1 VKFLKL
7 TRAIGGGVALAA
19 MAMSASARA
28 EWWQA
33 ETSHFIVYSESKKED
48 AEQFARLLERY
59 DNALRY
65 LQGYPIPGPD
75 MGEANKV
82 KVFRSG
88 DISDIAYIAGAPGSG
103 IAGFYIP
110 RAGATVAFVPA
121 REQRRDMRSV
131 HRASND
137 GPTLDTERVLFHEY
151 THHFMLTN
159 FSAAYPMWYSE
170 GFAELYST
178 VDFKDDGS
186 FVGGLVPQSRGA
198 ALKQLPDVRL
208 SRLFDHKVKLTGLE
222 LYQSYAFGWLLSH
235 YLNFNTERKGQ
246 LTAYLAALNKGED
259 SLQAAK
265 RVFGDLDKL
274 QNEVRRY
281 KGSNNF
287 PVMVTP
293 PGAVS
298 QPNVTM
304 RQLPPAEESLMREYI
319 RSQRGVDLKE
329 GKDVARDL
337 AGKGLAY
344 PDSLKTQL
352 IVAEANLDAQN
363 FDEAET
369 AAKRALA
376 LDPKSSFANFLMGAV
391 FLARGDKE
399 AGEARKPVF
408 AKARPW
414 LVKAHK
420 LDLKD
425 PRPMIGYY
433 MSYYE
438 AGEPVPEDALV
449 VLEEAWNYAS
459 YDATYRLIL
468 ARQLLD
474 ENKVD
479 FARSV
484 LSPIAFAAHGTEKE
498 NKIRAT
504 VDLIDAKKPDEA
516 RAKLAEIFKEA
527 KDARDGKKKKS

>member
-1 VKFLKL
+1 MNIGKWA
-7 TRAIGGGVALAA
+7 RAAGAGVALAA
-19 MAMSASARA
+19 LSISVSARA

-33 ETSHFIVYSESKKED
+33 ETAHFVVYSESKKED

-75 MGEANKV
+75 MGDANKV
-82 KVFRSG
+82 KVFRTG
-88 DISDIAYIAGAPGSG
+88 DISDIAYVAGAPGSG

-131 HRASND
+131 RRISND
-137 GPTLDTERVLFHEY
+137 PALDTERVLFHEY

-159 FSAAYPMWYSE
+159 FSTAYPHWYSE

-186 FVGGLVPQSRGA
+186 FVGGLVPQSRGSS
-198 ALKQLPDVRL
+198 LRQLPDVRL
-208 SRLFDHKVKLTGLE
+208 TRLFDHNVKLTGLE
-222 LYQSYAFGWLLSH
+222 QYQSYAFGWLLSH
-235 YLNFNTERKGQ
+235 YLSFNAERKGQ
-246 LTAYLAALNKGED
+246 LPAYLAALNKGED

-265 RVFGDLDKL
+265 RVFGDLDQL
-274 QNEVRRY
+274 QKEVRQY
-281 KGSNNF
+281 KNSNNF
-287 PVMVTP
+287 PVMVSP
-293 PGAVS
+293 PGAVP
-298 QPNVTM
+298 QPEVTM
-304 RQLPPAEESLMREYI
+304 RQLPPAEENLMREYI

-329 GKDVARDL
+329 AKDVARDL

-344 PDSLKTQL
+344 PDSLKAQL
-352 IVAEANLDAQN
+352 IVAEAHLDAQN
-363 FDEAET
+363 FDEAEA

-376 LDPKSSFANFLMGAV
+376 LDPQSSFANFMMGSI
-391 FLARGDKE
+391 FLARGDKAE
-399 AGEARKPVF
+399 GDARKPLF
-408 AKARPW
+408 AQARPW
-414 LVKAHK
+414 LAKAHK

-438 AGEPVPEDALV
+438 AGEPVPEEALII
-449 VLEEAWNYAS
+449 LEDAWNLAS
-459 YDATYRLIL
+459 YDAGYRLIL

-474 ENKVD
+474 EKKTD
-479 FARSV
+479 LARSV

-504 VDLIDAKKPDEA
+504 VDLIDEKKPDEA

-527 KDARDGKKKKS
+527 KDARDGKKKG

>member
-1 VKFLKL
+1 MKL
-7 TRAIGGGVALAA
+7 QGWVRAISVGTALAA
-19 MAMSASARA
+19 MAIGASARA

-33 ETSHFIVYSESKKED
+33 ETAHFIVYSESKKDD

-88 DISDIAYIAGAPGSG
+88 DIDDIAYVAGAPGSG

-110 RAGATVAFVPA
+110 RAGSTVAFVPA
-121 REQRRDMRSV
+121 REKRRDMSSVRRS
-131 HRASND
+131 SS
-137 GPTLDTERVLFHEY
+137 GPTLDTEQVLFHEY

-159 FSAAYPMWYSE
+159 FSTAYPAWYSE

-178 VDFKDDGS
+178 VEFRDDGS
-186 FVGGLVPQSRGA
+186 FVGGLVPQARGA

-222 LYQSYAFGWLLSH
+222 QYQSYAFGWLLSH
-235 YLNFNTERKGQ
+235 YLNFNEERRGQ
-246 LTAYLAALNKGED
+246 LPAYLAALNKGED
-259 SLQAAK
+259 SLTAAK
-265 RVFGDLDKL
+265 RIFGNLDTL
-274 QNEVRRY
+274 QAELRKY
-281 KGSNNF
+281 KGRNQF
-287 PVMVTP
+287 PVMVSP
-293 PGAVS
+293 PNAV
-298 QPNVTM
+298 PEPAVAL
-304 RQLPPAEESLMREYI
+304 RQLPPAEEALMREYI
-319 RSQRGVDLKE
+319 RSQRGVDRKE
-329 GKDVARDL
+329 AKDVARDL
-337 AGKGLAY
+337 SGKGAAY
-344 PDSLKTQL
+344 PDNLKAQL
-352 IVAEANLDAQN
+352 IVAEAHLDARN
-363 FDEAET
+363 FDEAEA

-376 LDPKSSFANFLMGAV
+376 LAPDSSFANFLMGSI
-391 FLARGDKE
+391 FLARADENKDK
-399 AGEARKPVF
+399 ALYAQ
-408 AKARPW
+408 ARPW

-420 LDLKD
+420 LDQKD

-433 MSYYE
+433 MSYRE
-438 AGEPVPEDALV
+438 AGEPIPEDALV
-449 VLEEAWNYAS
+449 ILESAWDYAK
-459 YDATYRLIL
+459 YDALYRLIL

-474 ENKVD
+474 ENKGD
-479 FARSV
+479 LARSV

-504 VDLIDAKKPDEA
+504 VDLIDESKIDEA

-527 KDARDGKKKKS
+527 EDRQKGKKG